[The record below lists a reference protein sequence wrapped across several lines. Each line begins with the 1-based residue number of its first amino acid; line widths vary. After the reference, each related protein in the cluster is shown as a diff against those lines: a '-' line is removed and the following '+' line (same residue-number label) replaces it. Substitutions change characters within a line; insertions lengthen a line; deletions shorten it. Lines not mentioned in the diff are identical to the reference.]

1 MEKLENFKDEINAVA
16 KNPFKLMRFINS
28 ARNASQFVEG
38 YGWYSKLKSRTET
51 ALDRIKSF
59 TDLIAN
65 VGKSNTKEVVQPT
78 SISNSV
84 FYGTAA
90 KYILEDEITFC

>member
-28 ARNASQFVEG
+28 ARNAAQFVEG

-65 VGKSNTKEVVQPT
+65 VGKSNTKGVVQPV
-78 SISNSV
+78 SNGYTGGLSS
-84 FYGTAA
+84 Y
-90 KYILEDEITFC
+90 C